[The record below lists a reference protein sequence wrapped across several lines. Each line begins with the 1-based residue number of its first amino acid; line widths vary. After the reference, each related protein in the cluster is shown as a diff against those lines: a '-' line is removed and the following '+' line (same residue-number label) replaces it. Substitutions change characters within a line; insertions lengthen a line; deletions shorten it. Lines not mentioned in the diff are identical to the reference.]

1 MFEECDFST
10 SHESAYQAAPEA
22 STLPENPL
30 LLLLRAHEDL
40 EKSDSVYASY
50 DYDSESGVDKS
61 HSMKQRIADKVM
73 RILPQGAC

>member
-10 SHESAYQAAPEA
+10 SHESAYQATPDAP
-22 STLPENPL
+22 TLPENPL

-50 DYDSESGVDKS
+50 DYDSESGLDKS
-61 HSMKQRIADKVM
+61 HSMKQITTGKVI